1 MKVVITCG
9 AMSFGPN
16 TPQYRSLGGSETA
29 ALMLG
34 KALAA
39 RGHEVS
45 LFCNLQKDGPDAF
58 AGGKA
63 DDGVFYHHL
72 DSYAT
77 YATGIQHDLLIAVRD
92 PRFVTLPT
100 QSKKRVLWMHDIA
113 TKRGMQRALDQ
124 MAWCFDEI
132 WTVSEWHRKQVH
144 EATGYPLHSIKALRN
159 GIVPVPDI
167 EKGMKFPKQ
176 LIYAARPERGLEN
189 LVKEGGVMEHLP
201 EYKLKVAMYEH
212 FPEEMRPF
220 YEMLFKRIAALPNV
234 ELIGGK
240 SQPQLRQIIADSEAY
255 IYPTQ
260 FEETSCILARECIEQ
275 QVPFLTTKEGAL
287 PETLG
292 DCGIF
297 FEDWDRYQKHPDGVR
312 FNPWNPGSQLW
323 CQKFADFVRDT
334 LTSTAVV
341 LPKIRMSKRTDLYWD
356 GVAEM
361 VEANAAPAPSPLFSR
376 MWSLI
381 QDGDIIPARALM
393 KASPCPPWTEPIAS
407 LYQELVGCYGFL
419 EGDMAK
425 YYEDSY
431 TKKQGTPEDELIFRL
446 DTNTTKRWI
455 AIADQIRQLPP
466 GSRVLEYGC
475 GPGHVLAPLAKEFPL
490 IDFVGIDY
498 SVSAIHILNEGAV
511 KNGLSNLIADCS
523 FNHYPNYPFDA
534 VICTEV
540 LEHVIEPWN
549 ILQDVERFVK
559 PGGKVIVT
567 CPRGPWEPKSYERA
581 GHWGERFHLWSID
594 QMMFKQMT
602 GDKPNQQFLHLHDG
616 MDQYMRVIGH
626 TVMTYNA
633 DHKPIS
639 PVDPLEKT
647 NRAWTRQTC
656 AACVIAYNNEDTILK
671 MLNSLDKKVQ
681 FIQIALGPC
690 TDKTR
695 TFILDWFRD
704 RPWMRFKIIDV
715 PKIEPH
721 KFGFDDA
728 RNTSFADI
736 GKDFDWF
743 LWIDTDEYL
752 AGHPS
757 KYLSNSALDGYM
769 IAQHHFTVEPRGK
782 APEIDRPARLCRTT
796 RGYSAKGHIHEHF
809 EVSEGGP
816 GMCQM
821 LPDVDIGH
829 PGYVNEET
837 RRARFLRNYPFLEWD
852 HETGGD
858 RKLHK
863 FLWFRDIIHRMRF
876 KMMENAPVPVVRQ
889 LAEDAIAYYNANVE
903 DMSAFGPGIYMSV
916 AYLSEAYRVL
926 GRGVFMKFSLGFDD
940 RGTQLEGVFET
951 PEQFYR
957 VIRQLIDPEFKDR
970 QSKYY

>member
-1 MKVVITCG
+1 MKIVIACG
-9 AMSFGPN
+9 SMSFGPA
-16 TPQYRSLGGSETA
+16 TPQHRSLGGSETA

-45 LFCNLQKDGPDAF
+45 MFCNLQKDGPDAF
-58 AGGKA
+58 RGGKA
-63 DDGVFYHHL
+63 DDGVFYHSL
-72 DSYAT
+72 ESYPT
-77 YATGIQHDLLIAVRD
+77 YVTGIRHDLLIAVRD
-92 PRFVTLPT
+92 PRFVTMPT
-100 QSKKRVLWMHDIA
+100 QSKKKVLWMHDIA
-113 TKRGMQRALDQ
+113 TKRGMQRAFDQ
-124 MAWCFDEI
+124 MAWAFDEV
-132 WTVSEWHRKQVH
+132 WAVSEWHRKQIN

-159 GIVPVPDI
+159 GIVPVPDVEQGSRI
-167 EKGMKFPKQ
+167 ARQ

-212 FPEEMRPF
+212 FPEDMRGF

-234 ELIGGK
+234 EMIGGK

-275 QVPFLTTKEGAL
+275 RTPMLTTREGAL

-292 DCGIF
+292 DCGIY
-297 FEDWDRYQKHPDGVR
+297 FEKWIEGRGFDTPEKGTPA
-312 FNPWNPGSQLW
+312 W
-323 CQKFADFVRDT
+323 CKLFAQFVREELSDPYLLDRKRENMT
-334 LTSTAVV
+334 E
-341 LPKIRMSKRTDLYWD
+341 RTDLYWD

-361 VEANAAPAPSPLFSR
+361 VEANATPASSPLFSR
-376 MWSLI
+376 VWSLV
-381 QDGDIIPARALM
+381 QDGDVMAARALM
-393 KASPCPPWTEPIAS
+393 RDHVTKTFPESVPCLTEPLAS
-407 LYQELVGCYGFL
+407 IYQELVAQYGFI

-425 YYEDSY
+425 YYEESY
-431 TKKQGTPEDELIFRL
+431 TKKQGTAEDELVFRL
-446 DTNTTKRWI
+446 DTNKTKRWI

-466 GSRVLEYGC
+466 GSCVLEYGC
-475 GPGHVLAPLAKEFPL
+475 GPGHVIAPLAKEFPH
-490 IDFVGIDY
+490 ITFVGFDHSAAALDVVRAGILEHKID
-498 SVSAIHILNEGAV
+498 
-511 KNGLSNLIADCS
+511 NLIVRDGPFAQ
-523 FNHYPNYPFDA
+523 FDA
-534 VICTEV
+534 VLCTEV
-540 LEHVIEPWN
+540 LEHVTEPWEM
-549 ILQDVERFVK
+549 LERIESYVK

-567 CPRGPWEPKSYERA
+567 CPRGPWEPKSYQRI
-581 GHWGERFHLWSID
+581 GHWGERFHLWAID
-594 QMMFKQMT
+594 QVMFKQMT
-602 GDKPNQQFLHLHDG
+602 GDKPKQQFFHLNDG
-616 MDQYMRVIGH
+616 MDDHMRVIGH
-626 TVMTYNA
+626 VVMTYEA

-639 PVDPLEKT
+639 PVDPLAKA
-647 NRAWTRQTC
+647 NRAWVRQTC

-671 MLNSLDKKVQ
+671 MLNSLDQKVQ
-681 FIQIALGPC
+681 FVQIALGPC
-690 TDKTR
+690 TDHTR
-695 TFILDWFRD
+695 QFMLDWFRD

-715 PKIEPH
+715 PKIEPR

-728 RNTSFADI
+728 RNASFADI

-757 KYLSNSALDGYM
+757 KYLINSALDGYM

-782 APEIDRPARLCRTT
+782 PPEIDRPARLCRTN
-796 RGYSAKGHIHEHF
+796 RGYAAKGHIHEHF
-809 EVSEGGP
+809 EVADGGP

-829 PGYVNEET
+829 PGYVNEEV
-837 RRARFLRNYPFLEWD
+837 RRNRFLRNYPFLEWD

-876 KMMENAPVPVVRQ
+876 KMMEGAPVPDVRK
-889 LAEDAIAYYNANVE
+889 LAEDAIHYYNTNVE
-903 DMSAFGPGIYMSV
+903 DMSAFGPGIYMSI

-926 GRGVFMKFSLGFDD
+926 GRGVQMKFALGFDD
-940 RGTQLEGVFET
+940 RGTQLEGVFES

-957 VIRQLIDPEFKDR
+957 VLKQLVDPEFKDR
-970 QSKYY
+970 SSKYY